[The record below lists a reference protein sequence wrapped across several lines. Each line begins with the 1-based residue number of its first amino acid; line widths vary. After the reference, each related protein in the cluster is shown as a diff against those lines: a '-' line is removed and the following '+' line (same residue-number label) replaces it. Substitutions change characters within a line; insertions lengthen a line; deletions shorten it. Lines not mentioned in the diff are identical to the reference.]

1 MSNNRWLALVK
12 AFVLFVLSI
21 GVRITSIPDDDGTD
35 DDLAS
40 LLRDD
45 GFQEKVIDQGFGSDK
60 VVVVNLDGII
70 QVLGSVSFLS
80 SVTYDHRLFLNMI
93 ENAAADPDVKGV
105 ILRVNTP
112 GGGVV
117 ESAEIH
123 TALEKIIDQD
133 IPLYVSMANTAASGG
148 YYISAPATKIV
159 AHPATLTGSIGV
171 IMENIDISEL
181 AKEYGVDFNTIKS
194 GEFKDIM
201 SPMRKMTDEEEEIL
215 QSMVDDLYDDFVQV
229 IVDGRGMPENKVREI
244 GDGRVYIGKQAKEIG
259 LVDELGS
266 LEDTIAMIQTDYDL
280 DDARVVEYQ
289 SSLSLTQL
297 FTLSVQNIFQ
307 KDREL
312 VNVLNLLRE
321 SSGPRILYLYAG

>member
-1 MSNNRWLALVK
+1 MSNKRWLALVI

-21 GVRITSIPDDDGTD
+21 GVRITSIPDDGTD

-40 LLRDD
+40 LFRDD
-45 GFQEKVIDQGFGSDK
+45 GFKEKVIEQGFGSDK
-60 VVVVNLDGII
+60 IVVLNLDGII
-70 QVLGSVSFLS
+70 QDLGSVSFLS